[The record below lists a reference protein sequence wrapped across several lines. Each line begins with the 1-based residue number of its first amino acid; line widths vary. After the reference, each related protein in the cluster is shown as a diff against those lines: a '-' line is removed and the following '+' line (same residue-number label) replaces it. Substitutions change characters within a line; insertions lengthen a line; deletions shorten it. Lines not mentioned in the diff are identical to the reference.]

1 MYQIADQLGLKY
13 GKKFAHEASI
23 NANSTV
29 NQRVSPFLFNQ
40 FYCTQF
46 NPCQIGGNNK
56 TDNFSTYIY
65 NLRPQKSFVK
75 CS

>member
-46 NPCQIGGNNK
+46 LVRLLEITVIKQTTFLAI
-56 TDNFSTYIY
+56 
-65 NLRPQKSFVK
+65 LRSQKGFVK
-75 CS
+75 HS

>member
-46 NPCQIGGNNK
+46 DPCQIGGNNK
-56 TDNFSTYIY
+56 TDYFSTNI
-65 NLRPQKSFVK
+65 KASEKF
-75 CS
+75 C

>member
-46 NPCQIGGNNK
+46 YPCQIGGNNK
-56 TDNFSTYIY
+56 IDLLFYLYI
-65 NLRPQKSFVK
+65 LRPQKSFVK
-75 CS
+75 RS

>member
-46 NPCQIGGNNK
+46 YPCQIGGNNK
-56 TDNFSTYIY
+56 TDHFSTYIY

-75 CS
+75 RS